1 MQFVFVI
8 NFYEKYRDSRL
19 NKLNDLLSNG
29 WKVLSQCSTGDMIS
43 YVLEKDDEDD
53 ANVKK

>member
-43 YVLEKDDEDD
+43 YVLEKDDAE
-53 ANVKK
+53 